1 MKKSIFLL
9 SSSSVH
15 GHGFL
20 EFNREDIRNFFAG
33 LSTPLLFVP
42 FAAGKSEWN
51 SYTAK
56 VAHFFKTIDIPV
68 TGIHTVA
75 ENDIFSKY
83 QAIFIGGGN
92 TFRLLRELQ
101 QRNLASRIRKAVQE
115 DGMLY
120 MGSSA
125 GTNMATCSVRTTNDM
140 PIVYPEG
147 GFDAINLFPWQINPH
162 YLDPDPTSKHMG
174 ETREQRIAEFHQEN
188 DTPVF
193 GLREGSYISIAPD
206 VHMTREI
213 FIGGTA
219 GARVFKKGRAPYEA
233 PTETTFI
240 FDEK

>member
-1 MKKSIFLL
+1 MKKTIFLL

-20 EFNREDIRNFFAG
+20 EFNREDIRTFFAG

-42 FAAGKSEWN
+42 FAAGRVEWDN
-51 SYTAK
+51 YTAK
-56 VAHFFKTIDIPV
+56 VADFFKTIDIPV
-68 TGIHTVA
+68 TGIHTVDD
-75 ENDIFSKY
+75 NKIFSEYK
-83 QAIFIGGGN
+83 AIFIGGGN

-101 QRNLASRIRKAVQE
+101 QRNLLTRIRKAVQV

-125 GTNMATCSVRTTNDM
+125 GTNMATCSIRTTNDM
-140 PIVYPEG
+140 PIVYPDG

-162 YLDPDPTSKHMG
+162 YLDPDPSSKHMG

-206 VHMTREI
+206 VRETREI
-213 FIGGTA
+213 FIGGEP
-219 GARVFKKGRAPYEA
+219 GARIFLKGRPPYEA
-233 PTETTFI
+233 PTAAPFTF
-240 FDEK
+240 EQ

>member
-1 MKKSIFLL
+1 MKKSILLL

-20 EFNREDIRNFFAG
+20 EFHREDIRSFFTG

-75 ENDIFSKY
+75 ENDIFSQYK
-83 QAIFIGGGN
+83 AIFIGGGN

-101 QRNLASRIRKAVQE
+101 QRNLLTRIRKAVQAE
-115 DGMLY
+115 GMLY

-125 GTNMATCSVRTTNDM
+125 GTNMATCSIRTTNDM

-193 GLREGSYISIAPD
+193 GLREGSYISIAPN
-206 VHMTREI
+206 VHVTREI

-219 GARVFKKGRAPYEA
+219 GARVFKKGLPPYEA

>member
-1 MKKSIFLL
+1 MKKTILLL

-20 EFNREDIRNFFAG
+20 EFHREDIRNFFAG
-33 LSTPLLFVP
+33 FSTPVLFVP
-42 FAAGKSEWN
+42 FAAGKDEWDN
-51 SYTAK
+51 YTSK
-56 VAHFFKTIDIPV
+56 VADFFKTIDIPV
-68 TGIHTVA
+68 TGIHAVA
-75 ENDIFSKY
+75 DDKIFSDYK
-83 QAIFIGGGN
+83 AIFIGGGN

-101 QRNLASRIRKAVQE
+101 QRNLLTRIRKAVQE
-115 DGMLY
+115 DGMRY

-125 GTNMATCSVRTTNDM
+125 GTNMATCSIRTTNDM

-162 YLDPDPTSKHMG
+162 YLDPDPSSKHMG

-206 VHMTREI
+206 VHTTREI

-219 GARVFKKGRAPYEA
+219 GARIFLKGRPPYEA
-233 PTETTFI
+233 PTGTAFTF
-240 FDEK
+240 EK

>member
-20 EFNREDIRNFFAG
+20 EHNRDDISRFFEG
-33 LSTPLLFVP
+33 VSTPLLFVP
-42 FAAGKSEWN
+42 FAAGKNEWDA
-51 SYTAK
+51 YTAK
-56 VAHFFKTIDIPV
+56 AAGFFETIGIKV

-75 ENDIFSKY
+75 DERIFSDY
-83 QAIFIGGGN
+83 AAIFIGGGN

-101 QRNLASRIRKAVQE
+101 QRNLLTRIRRAVQE
-115 DGMLY
+115 DGMRY

-125 GTNMATCSVRTTNDM
+125 GTNMATCSIRTTNDM

-162 YLDPDPTSKHMG
+162 YLDPNPSSTHMG

-206 VHMTREI
+206 VHMTKEI
-213 FIGGTA
+213 FIGGKP
-219 GARVFKKGRAPYEA
+219 GARIFLKGKLPYEA
-233 PTETTFI
+233 PTDIPFTFA
-240 FDEK
+240 EK